1 MNKFDDITAVS
12 DSSFIIGV
20 SVSGQWENLKL
31 IVRTLY
37 VADAIWDEVVVR
49 GKGKPGQKEIQKA
62 TFVERKP
69 VSDVE
74 AVTMLMSTLDKGE
87 AETIILAKELGIKT
101 VFIDDLRGRKIAQ
114 SVGLKTVGIAGFLL
128 LAKNRML
135 IKEVRPYLLQLKL
148 KGFRLSSKLINKIL
162 KSTGENSIM

>member
-1 MNKFDDITAVS
+1 MNKFEDITAVT

-20 SVSGQWENLKL
+20 SVSGQWENLKV

-37 VADAIWDEVVVR
+37 VADAIWEEVVTR
-49 GKGKPGQKEIQKA
+49 GKGKPGHKEIQHA
-62 TFVERKP
+62 AFVERKS
-69 VSDVE
+69 VSNTE

-114 SVGLKTVGIAGFLL
+114 SVGLKTIGIAGFLL

-148 KGFRLSSKLINKIL
+148 KGFRLSSKLINEIL
-162 KSTGENSIM
+162 KSTGENTIK

>member
-1 MNKFDDITAVS
+1 MNKFEDITAVT
-12 DSSFIIGV
+12 DSSFIIGI
-20 SVSGQWENLKL
+20 SVSGQWENLKV

-37 VADAIWDEVVVR
+37 VADAIWEEVVTR
-49 GKGKPGQKEIQKA
+49 GKGKPGHKEIQQA
-62 TFVERKP
+62 AFVERKS
-69 VSDVE
+69 VSNTE

-114 SVGLKTVGIAGFLL
+114 SVGLKTIGIAGFLL

-148 KGFRLSSKLINKIL
+148 KGFRLSSKLINEIL
-162 KSTGENSIM
+162 KSTGENTIK